1 VLSGIIVAI
10 QDQADRQIKA
20 VEEKNE
26 ELRKELEENK
36 KLLSKQYRE
45 IRRLTSLLRSRKIYV
60 DEDFEKKPH
69 PLQTSSPS

>member
-1 VLSGIIVAI
+1 MLSGIIVAI

-36 KLLSKQYRE
+36 KLLSKQYRG
-45 IRRLTSLLRSRKIYV
+45 
-60 DEDFEKKPH
+60 KKCDKKMP
-69 PLQTSSPS
+69 